1 MSQQLFVERELFVD
15 REEEMAFL
23 MSRYQTPV
31 PECIILYG
39 RRRVGK
45 TTLSAR
51 FLDEVPGFYFL
62 ASEEGTKSNIRDFSH
77 YAGEYLKDPDFER
90 STYPDWPAVMKALV
104 GHRNFYSSHT
114 PANAPTNTPAN
125 TSANPPENIPAN
137 PSANG
142 GKVVIII
149 DEFPYLIARDRATPS
164 VFQKVWDQV
173 LSREQVMFVISGS
186 SVSAMEHDVLGYTS
200 PLYGRRTGQWQL
212 EPIPYPYLREF
223 LPYDEEDLVQT
234 WCILGGIPAYLRMFR
249 ADLSLWDNVAEQ
261 ILRKGAYLYSE
272 AELLMQYEFRE
283 AGNYMAILRALVEG
297 HTALSPLCQR
307 TGLDKSMVSKY
318 LSILSRM
325 HIIMDEVP
333 VTAHAGYRRRH
344 YRLTDPYLAFWF
356 RFVYPRRTELE
367 TGKREEVLASI
378 REEIPPY
385 CGQMFERITEDL
397 ITRGILFEECS
408 VSRIGRWWHKD
419 VEIDIVGFDETRDI
433 ALFCECKWS
442 SLTRRQ
448 ARGVLGALQEKA
460 GAVRWRN
467 DDRTEQFALV
477 AKRVEG
483 KDELRREGYLV
494 CDLEDIRVASEMYLT
509 EMGRMG

>member
-1 MSQQLFVERELFVD
+1 MSQQLSVERELFVD
-15 REEEMAFL
+15 REQEMEFL
-23 MSRYQTPV
+23 MSRYHTPV
-31 PECIILYG
+31 PECLILYG

-51 FLDEVPGFYFL
+51 FLDAVPGFYFL
-62 ASEEGTKSNIRDFSH
+62 ATEEGTQSNIRDFSH
-77 YAGEYLKDPDFER
+77 YAGEYLNDPDFER
-90 STYPDWPAVMKALV
+90 SIYPDWPAVMKALV
-104 GHRNFYSSHT
+104 GHRNFY
-114 PANAPTNTPAN
+114 PENTPAN
-125 TSANPPENIPAN
+125 TPA
-137 PSANG
+137 SG

-164 VFQKVWDQV
+164 VFQKVWDQI
-173 LSREQVMFVISGS
+173 LSHEQVMLIISGS

-212 EPIPYPYLREF
+212 EPIPYPHLREF
-223 LPYDEEDLVQT
+223 LPYDEEDLVMT

-249 ADLSLWDNVAEQ
+249 QDLSLWENVAEQ

-297 HTALSPLCQR
+297 RTTLSSLCQA

-333 VTAHAGYRRRH
+333 VTARAGYRRRH

-356 RFVYPRRTELE
+356 RFVYPRRSEIE
-367 TGKREEVLASI
+367 TGKYEEVLASV
-378 REEIPPY
+378 REEMPPY

-397 ITRGILFEECS
+397 IRMGVLFHDFS
-408 VSRIGRWWHKD
+408 ASRIGGWWHKD
-419 VEIDIVGFDETRDI
+419 VEIDIVGFDETAGA

-442 SLTRRQ
+442 SLTHRQ
-448 ARGVLGALQEKA
+448 ARGVLVALQEKA
-460 GAVRWRN
+460 GAVRWNNEERAE
-467 DDRTEQFALV
+467 RFALV

-483 KDELRREGYLV
+483 KDELRQEGYLV
-494 CDLEDIRVASEMYLT
+494 CDLEDIAIQSERYLA
-509 EMGRMG
+509 EKSGIEEYRS